1 MITDLQLL
9 IGGMEWIFILFFGLF
24 VILGGK
30 RLPKFTKSIGKAV
43 GEFQKARS
51 DMEKEISRV
60 NNPIKIPSSNPVAN
74 EREKLEAIAKALQ
87 INTVGKTDNELRQL
101 ISNSVNPK

>member
-1 MITDLQLL
+1 
-9 IGGMEWIFILFFGLF
+9 MEWIIILFFGLF

-43 GEFQKARS
+43 GEFQKARNE
-51 DMEKEISRV
+51 MEKEIARV
-60 NNPIKIPSSNPVAN
+60 NNPMKISVNNPVSN

-101 ISNSVNPK
+101 ISNNVNPKTDENVSL